1 MLLAAT
7 TDKVQLVTSAAVTV
21 DVHATYMDLNAGT
34 VTPGRKNTAI
44 TTATTTDIVASP
56 AASTYR
62 TVTELTIRNKHASSA
77 VDVTVL
83 YEGSA
88 TDADVEM
95 FKVNLLAG
103 QTLEYKEGLGF
114 YVVQSQAKLNV
125 YRYVTADYVNATTS
139 FSDITGLTCPIE
151 AGKHYNFEAHLWHFA
166 NATTSGPRFAVNG
179 PAMTE
184 MRIAAIIME
193 SGGVAA
199 AVMNGNVGDVT
210 ALDTAVAATT
220 DSSTTLVMSILS
232 GWVNPSAAG
241 TFAIRGASEVAVAA
255 GLTVK
260 KGSWLQ
266 LWETPQG

>member
-7 TDKVQLVTSAAVTV
+7 TDKIQLVTSAAVTV
-21 DVHATYMDLNAGT
+21 DVHASYADLSSGT

-44 TTATTTDIVASP
+44 STAATTDIVASP

-62 TVTELTIRNKHASSA
+62 TVTELLIRNKHASSS

-95 FKVNLLAG
+95 CKVALAAG
-103 QTLEYKEGLGF
+103 QTLEYKEGVGF
-114 YVVQSQAKLNV
+114 YVVQSQAKLDKIM
-125 YRYVTADYVNATTS
+125 YVTADYVNATTS

-151 AGKHYNFEAHLWHFA
+151 ASKHYVFEAWLFHFA

-179 PAMTE
+179 PAVTE
-184 MRIAAIIME
+184 MRLGAQIME

-220 DSSTTLVMSILS
+220 DSTTSMVLSIFT
-232 GWVNPSAAG
+232 GWLNPSAAG
-241 TFAIRGASEVAVAA
+241 TFAVRGASEVAVAA

-260 KGSWLQ
+260 KGSWCRLS
-266 LWETPQG
+266 EVPQG